1 MRSDGGWRTWS
12 PAILLLLVSFIA
24 SAWLDL
30 RPVLAADEPVAA
42 LFPPWWSADRTLAA
56 ATSTGGAIV
65 REGAWSSILVLKSD
79 DGDLGRRLY
88 ASGAWLLVNP
98 KALEACLKEKT

>member
-1 MRSDGGWRTWS
+1 MRRDGGWRTWS
-12 PAILLLLVSFIA
+12 PAILLLL
-24 SAWLDL
+24 
-30 RPVLAADEPVAA
+30 
-42 LFPPWWSADRTLAA
+42 
-56 ATSTGGAIV
+56 V

-88 ASGAWLLVNP
+88 ASGAWLLLNP

>member
-1 MRSDGGWRTWS
+1 MRSGGRWRTWS
-12 PAILLLLVSFIA
+12 PAILLLIVSFLGT
-24 SAWLDL
+24 AWLEL

-42 LFPPWWSADRTLAA
+42 LFPPWWDADRALTAA
-56 ATSTGGAIV
+56 AAAGGAVV
-65 REGAWSSILVLKSD
+65 REGAWPSILVLKSD